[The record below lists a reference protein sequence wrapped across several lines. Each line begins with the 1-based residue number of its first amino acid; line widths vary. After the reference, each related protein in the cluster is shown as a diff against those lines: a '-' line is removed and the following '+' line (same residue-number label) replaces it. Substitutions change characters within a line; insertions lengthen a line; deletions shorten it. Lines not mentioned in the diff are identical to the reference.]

1 MDFEMYRI
9 SLIEANFGITE
20 SAEKYFPNARDTFK
34 SGSAALYKL
43 PITEVKPFITEM
55 MMMNAAVVKAMANKL
70 IQLIKLIMLLDFF
83 ENKYLLANSHI
94 NRTLFLF

>member
-1 MDFEMYRI
+1 M
-9 SLIEANFGITE
+9 TE
-20 SAEKYFPNARDTFK
+20 SAEKYFPEARDTFK

-55 MMMNAAVVKAMANKL
+55 MMTNAAVIKAIANKL
-70 IQLIKLIMLLDFF
+70 IQLIKLMILLDFF
-83 ENKYLLANSHI
+83 ENKYLLAKSQI